1 MHSAHKEGDYFFT
14 AEKLCLEYILISRKA
29 YTSMPKPYRIEK
41 NSDFKEENG
50 GFSDGTLKQV
60 ANHKAVSSLRIA
72 KAIFIGD
79 AAVGKTS
86 LGMFYF
92 RFGAV
97 WR

>member
-1 MHSAHKEGDYFFT
+1 
-14 AEKLCLEYILISRKA
+14 
-29 YTSMPKPYRIEK
+29 MPKPYRMDQ

-86 LGMFYF
+86 LGLSSFSFEGCPMAEIHGPPGLPL
-92 RFGAV
+92 RSV
-97 WR
+97 

>member
-1 MHSAHKEGDYFFT
+1 
-14 AEKLCLEYILISRKA
+14 
-29 YTSMPKPYRIEK
+29 MPKPYRIDQ
-41 NSDFKEENG
+41 NSEFKEENG

-86 LGMFYF
+86 LGLFSVSLGGRPVYVKF
-92 RFGAV
+92 LNGPRLV
-97 WR
+97 RSVDP

>member
-1 MHSAHKEGDYFFT
+1 
-14 AEKLCLEYILISRKA
+14 
-29 YTSMPKPYRIEK
+29 MPKPYRMDQ
-41 NSDFKEENG
+41 NSEFKEENG

-86 LGMFYF
+86 LGLFSFSFQSCLTSGIHGPPGLPLRSVEPCPMIPDLI
-92 RFGAV
+92 GMLTT
-97 WR
+97 

>member
-1 MHSAHKEGDYFFT
+1 
-14 AEKLCLEYILISRKA
+14 
-29 YTSMPKPYRIEK
+29 MPKPYRIDQ
-41 NSDFKEENG
+41 NSEFKEENG

-86 LGMFYF
+86 LGLFSILAVVRGTDPQINSSSGIQIF
-92 RFGAV
+92 KWPAFGPHLARSV
-97 WR
+97 DP

>member
-1 MHSAHKEGDYFFT
+1 
-14 AEKLCLEYILISRKA
+14 
-29 YTSMPKPYRIEK
+29 MPKPYRIDQ
-41 NSDFKEENG
+41 NSEFKEENG

-86 LGMFYF
+86 LGMFFFCLGRPGYVKF
-92 RFGAV
+92 LNGPHLVRSV
-97 WR
+97 DP

>member
-1 MHSAHKEGDYFFT
+1 
-14 AEKLCLEYILISRKA
+14 
-29 YTSMPKPYRIEK
+29 MPKPYRIDQ
-41 NSDFKEENG
+41 NSEFKEENG

-86 LGMFYF
+86 LGLFSFYF
-92 RFGAV
+92 GGRPGYGFTN
-97 WR
+97 

>member
-1 MHSAHKEGDYFFT
+1 
-14 AEKLCLEYILISRKA
+14 
-29 YTSMPKPYRIEK
+29 MPKPYRIDQ
-41 NSDFKEENG
+41 NSEFKEENG

-86 LGMFYF
+86 LGLFLFQSWRPSGSGYS
-92 RFGAV
+92 RTTWSTAV
-97 WR
+97 LGRGLSRSAFSNP

>member
-1 MHSAHKEGDYFFT
+1 
-14 AEKLCLEYILISRKA
+14 
-29 YTSMPKPYRIEK
+29 MPKPYRIDK

>member
-1 MHSAHKEGDYFFT
+1 
-14 AEKLCLEYILISRKA
+14 
-29 YTSMPKPYRIEK
+29 MPKPYRIDQ
-41 NSDFKEENG
+41 NSEFKEENG

-86 LGMFYF
+86 LGMFSFCLGGRPGYF
-92 RFGAV
+92 KFLNGPHLVRSV
-97 WR
+97 DP

>member
-1 MHSAHKEGDYFFT
+1 
-14 AEKLCLEYILISRKA
+14 
-29 YTSMPKPYRIEK
+29 MPKPYRMDQ
-41 NSDFKEENG
+41 NSEFKEENG

-86 LGMFYF
+86 LGLFSFSFEVCPRAGIHGPPVLRSVYV
-92 RFGAV
+92 R
-97 WR
+97 

>member
-1 MHSAHKEGDYFFT
+1 
-14 AEKLCLEYILISRKA
+14 
-29 YTSMPKPYRIEK
+29 MPKPYRMDQ
-41 NSDFKEENG
+41 NSEFKEENG

-86 LGMFYF
+86 LGLSSFSF
-92 RFGAV
+92 EGCPRAGIHGPSGLPLRSV
-97 WR
+97 